1 MDTENMSK
9 GKAVSDDDRAKVA
22 ERLRNALD
30 ALSDRDYTD
39 SADAPCDGEI
49 LDILI
54 ECVQPGANME
64 LSERECDQLLFERLA
79 LLIDPMEHEQLV
91 EVTLIPTVITWKDE
105 LGDPCEVVEC
115 TFSVE
120 DTEGLDIDSCV
131 TFSGYTAEQ
140 LQSMVAAGSDEDF
153 EVVEVGEPY
162 KVSCRPVR

>member
-1 MDTENMSK
+1 MDTEKN
-9 GKAVSDDDRAKVA
+9 KAMGIDKITRVKAA
-22 ERLRNALD
+22 ERLRTAASEL
-30 ALSDRDYTD
+30 ADRDYEHEDFPT
-39 SADAPCDGEI
+39 DGEI

-54 ECVQPGANME
+54 ECVQPGANTGH
-64 LSERECDQLLFERLA
+64 SERGFDQMLFERLA
-79 LLIDPMEHEQLV
+79 LLIDPVEHEQLV
-91 EVTLIPTVITWKDE
+91 EVTLIPTIISWKDE

-120 DTEGLDIDSCV
+120 DTEGLDIDNCV

-140 LQSMVAAGSDEDF
+140 LQSMIASGSDEDF